1 VTRHFLRGLGLL
13 RSVTCIE
20 FIYIGILIMSCILF
34 GTGCPSS
41 STTSNTLNE
50 TINSTV
56 VNVLNQNQNTVQSS
70 TVVEESLD
78 VNNIEVISG
87 CILNISQT
95 ANVKIRTLQSI
106 TESTSANLVA
116 SIMNDIKNHVES
128 TASTTSGFGAG
139 GAKSATVTNVINS
152 LKNEMTA
159 NLTANNIN
167 SIIQNVNATLKNKTS
182 KIKYDSCGYSL
193 IQQTP
198 SLANTPFGMGI
209 LACQQR
215 SIDTNKV
222 CNISQTAA
230 VDIAAEQITQSV
242 MGIIG
247 KNEAVQK
254 LINEEKSTSNTVS
267 TGIFQDFFGGISGVF
282 DSIFGGIFGGLGGYA
297 GMVLLCC
304 CCCCCCI
311 LLLVIVGGFAASSAG
326 GMQNNNGGG
335 GVEGYYGGGG
345 GELR

>member
-1 VTRHFLRGLGLL
+1 MD
-13 RSVTCIE
+13 C
-20 FIYIGILIMSCILF
+20 FIFKLN
-34 GTGCPSS
+34 CPSS

-56 VNVLNQNQNTVQSS
+56 VNVLNQNQNTVQSDS
-70 TVVEESLD
+70 VTEESLD
-78 VNNIEVISG
+78 VNNIEVLSG

-95 ANVKIRTLQSI
+95 SDVKIQTLQSI

-116 SIMNDIKNHVES
+116 NIMNDIKNKIES

-139 GAKSATVTNVINS
+139 GANSATVTNVINS

-159 NLTANNIN
+159 NLSANNIN
-167 SIIQNVNATLKNKTS
+167 SIIQNVNAALKNKIG
-182 KIKYDSCGYSL
+182 KIKYDSCGLSL

-198 SLANTPFGMGI
+198 SLADTEFGKGI
-209 LACQQR
+209 AACAAR
-215 SIDTNKV
+215 AVDSNKV

-230 VDIAAEQITQSV
+230 VDIAAQQITNSV

-247 KNEAVQK
+247 NNEAVQK
-254 LINEEKSTSNTVS
+254 LINDEKSTSNTVS

-335 GVEGYYGGGG
+335 GVEEYYGGGG